1 MLHIILLEGK
11 NAMLSRRIS
20 GQRSS
25 AYTFSQDNLAMQKV
39 VLQSSDQSAGTSHL
53 KIELSEKKLKRQSS
67 FDQYDYYSL
76 ALLEVYCTIQK
87 PL

>member
-1 MLHIILLEGK
+1 MLHIIFLEGK
-11 NAMLSRRIS
+11 NAVPSRRIS

-53 KIELSEKKLKRQSS
+53 K
-67 FDQYDYYSL
+67 
-76 ALLEVYCTIQK
+76 
-87 PL
+87 